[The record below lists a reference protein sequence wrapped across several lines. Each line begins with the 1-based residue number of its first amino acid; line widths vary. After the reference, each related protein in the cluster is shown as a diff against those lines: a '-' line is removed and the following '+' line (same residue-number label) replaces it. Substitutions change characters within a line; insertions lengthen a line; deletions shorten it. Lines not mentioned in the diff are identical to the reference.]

1 MPFFSWI
8 FLTQESNPGLP
19 HINHMI
25 FYHASH
31 QGSPWTVAGIKYV
44 FYEITHFRFE

>member
-8 FLTQESNPGLP
+8 FLTQESNLGLP
-19 HINHMI
+19 LINHMI
-25 FYHASH
+25 FYHVSH
-31 QGSPWTVAGIKYV
+31 QGSSWTVIGTKYV